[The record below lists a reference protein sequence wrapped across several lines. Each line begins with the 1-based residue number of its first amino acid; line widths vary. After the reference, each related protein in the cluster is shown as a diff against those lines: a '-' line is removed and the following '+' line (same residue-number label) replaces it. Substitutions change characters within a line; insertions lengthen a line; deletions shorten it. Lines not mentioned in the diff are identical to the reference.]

1 MAGHSY
7 VFEEYMDFHTIFRY
21 HAALFS
27 LDLAALSLRAS
38 SIYCMQPP
46 QSFFNLFPG
55 AKGVPFMYS
64 FLSLPAFA
72 LLKWFLI
79 LLYITWTV
87 EFFLNQL
94 QVFEEYMDFTLRYSQ
109 LIEKLP
115 TRAFFCPL
123 DEDEEVEIELGKGV
137 AAHIKYKVRGS
148 LMAALRG
155 CLTAAL
161 RSRLMAALRGGSMA
175 ALRGRLMAGL
185 ECFNKGISGRGGA
198 GELVC
203 AC

>member
-1 MAGHSY
+1 MPALLFVDKKGLNSWLD
-7 VFEEYMDFHTIFRY
+7 VYMCLSSKWVTRC
-21 HAALFS
+21 S
-27 LDLAALSLRAS
+27 ALSL
-38 SIYCMQPP
+38 
-46 QSFFNLFPG
+46 
-55 AKGVPFMYS
+55 PFS
-64 FLSLPAFA
+64 AAQHICCITQSLPERF
-72 LLKWFLI
+72 
-79 LLYITWTV
+79 
-87 EFFLNQL
+87 

-161 RSRLMAALRGGSMA
+161 RSRLMAALRGS
-175 ALRGRLMAGL
+175 LMAGL

>member
-1 MAGHSY
+1 
-7 VFEEYMDFHTIFRY
+7 
-21 HAALFS
+21 
-27 LDLAALSLRAS
+27 
-38 SIYCMQPP
+38 
-46 QSFFNLFPG
+46 
-55 AKGVPFMYS
+55 
-64 FLSLPAFA
+64 
-72 LLKWFLI
+72 
-79 LLYITWTV
+79 
-87 EFFLNQL
+87 
-94 QVFEEYMDFTLRYSQ
+94 MDFTLRYSQ

-155 CLTAAL
+155 CLMAAL

-175 ALRGRLMAGL
+175 ALRGRLMASL
-185 ECFNKGISGRGGA
+185 ECFNKGLSGQGGA